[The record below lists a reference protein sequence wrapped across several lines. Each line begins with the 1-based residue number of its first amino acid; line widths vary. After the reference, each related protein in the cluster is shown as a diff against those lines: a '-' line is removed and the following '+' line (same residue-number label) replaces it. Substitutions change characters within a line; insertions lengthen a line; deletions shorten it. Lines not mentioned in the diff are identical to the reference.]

1 MEVYRWTPVAMVRIT
16 AFLAAGILLGIPG
29 WCGIMPSLY
38 GFLIAAIL
46 FYHCALRK
54 QKLAAGTFG
63 LTAVMMAGLHLG
75 SGWNASETDGHLTRY
90 QGDLQFYLAQVEA
103 PPERIRTGNRIPV
116 HIRAIRDTNGW
127 ELRQT
132 RSHLLTGADPPA
144 VIHGEWLLIRG
155 MPKRVSPPGNPNEF
169 DYKSHLERQGVFYR
183 HTIHLT
189 DLTVLTG
196 PEKNFSWLAAAGRMA
211 CIRRIESLV
220 RDPQAAA
227 ITLALLIGITDGID
241 PELITSYAATGTLH
255 VLAVSGMHVGVIY
268 WLVLQL
274 LRPLRRLKNADRL
287 IAFAAILLLWTYAM
301 VTGLSPSVL
310 RAVVMCSFMALTKP
324 FRLRTE
330 MNNTLAASA
339 FLLML
344 NDPLII
350 TRAGFQLSFFAVTG
364 ILVINR
370 SLHQKLEPETNI
382 GAWCWS
388 IACVSVSAQYFTL
401 PLTLYLFN
409 QFPVWFIPANL
420 IIIPLSFA
428 VMGLGILL
436 LMAGSIPIAGP
447 WIASLTGWMVNLMNH
462 IAAFMEELPFAVI
475 SDIHLTGMQAILLF
489 LLLITLLI
497 LIRTRHSAW
506 IIVASVMASGF
517 CWIDVHK
524 FNKAASVTGF
534 TVYRQSRITSIDI
547 RNGAHVIHLGGPA
560 DVHSLRNN
568 LAERTEIIQTTD
580 GRSIRMARYAFGN
593 DTLVYLNAVPP
604 PGETVRG
611 RWLVIGSGAK
621 GLSMT
626 ALRTPQVIAGSEV
639 NPYEANRMEKTC
651 HDAGIAFHW
660 TSRDGAFIHQQL
672 ELRRLD

>member
-1 MEVYRWTPVAMVRIT
+1 MYRWTPVAMVRIT

-29 WCGIMPSLY
+29 WWGILPSLF

-63 LTAVMMAGLHLG
+63 LIAVLMAGLHLG
-75 SGWNASETDGHLTRY
+75 SGWNASVADDHLIHFQR
-90 QGDLQFYLAQVEA
+90 DFQFYLAQVEG
-103 PPERIRTGNRIPV
+103 PPEQTRAGHRIPV
-116 HIRAIRDTNGW
+116 RILSIRDSTGW
-127 ELRQT
+127 RAVHA
-132 RSHLLTGADPPA
+132 RSHLLIRTDPPS

-183 HTIHLT
+183 HTVRLT

-196 PEKNFSWLAAAGRMA
+196 PEKNFSWLSAAGREA
-211 CIRRIESLV
+211 CIRRIGSLV
-220 RDPQAAA
+220 QDPQAAA

-241 PELITSYAATGTLH
+241 PDLMTSYAATGTLH

-268 WLVLQL
+268 WIVLQL
-274 LRPLRRLKNADRL
+274 LRPLRRFRNADRW
-287 IAFAAILLLWTYAM
+287 IAFIAILLLWTYAM

-310 RAVVMCSFMALTKP
+310 RAVVMCSFMALMKP
-324 FRLRTE
+324 FRLRTN

-350 TRAGFQLSFFAVTG
+350 TRAGFQLSFLAVTG

-388 IACVSVSAQYFTL
+388 IVCVSISAQYFTL

-428 VMGLGILL
+428 VMGLGMLL
-436 LMAGSIPIAGP
+436 LMGGSIPIAGP
-447 WIASLTGWMVNLMNH
+447 WLASLTGWMVNLMNH
-462 IAAFMEELPFAVI
+462 IAAFMENLPFAVI
-475 SDIHLTGMQAILLF
+475 RDIHITGMQAVLLF
-489 LLLITLLI
+489 LLLIAILI
-497 LIRTRHSAW
+497 LIRVRHYAW
-506 IIVASVMASGF
+506 IIITVLLAAGF
-517 CWIDVHK
+517 WWIDVRR
-524 FNKAASVTGF
+524 FDEAASVSGF
-534 TVYRQSRITSIDI
+534 IVYQQKGITSIDI
-547 RNGAHVIHLGGPA
+547 RKGAHVMHLGDPDDFHA
-560 DVHSLRNN
+560 LRNN
-568 LAERTEIIQTTD
+568 LAERTEIIQTID
-580 GRSIRMARYAFGN
+580 GRSMPMARFPIGF
-593 DTLVYLNAVPP
+593 DTLIYLNALPP
-604 PGETVRG
+604 PGERIQC
-611 RWLVIGSGAK
+611 RWLVMGAGAN
-621 GLSMT
+621 GLSLHSVR
-626 ALRTPQVIAGSEV
+626 AQQIIAGSDV
-639 NPYEANRMEKTC
+639 KPFEARRMEKAC
-651 HDAGIAFHW
+651 HVAGIPFHW
-660 TSRDGAFIHQQL
+660 TTQAGAFIHKQP